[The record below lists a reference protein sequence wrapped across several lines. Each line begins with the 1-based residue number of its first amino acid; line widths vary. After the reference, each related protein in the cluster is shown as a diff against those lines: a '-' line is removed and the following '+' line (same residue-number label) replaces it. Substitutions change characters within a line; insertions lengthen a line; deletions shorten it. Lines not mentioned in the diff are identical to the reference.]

1 MLNDVRYAVR
11 SFLKTPGLTAV
22 MLVTL
27 ALGIG
32 TNTAIFSIVYGVL
45 LRPLPY
51 PRPDDLVQIWNTSR
65 DEPQGAFAAADFL
78 ELQHDNRSLARLAGY
93 REDAYTLAVT
103 GREPVRISGAL
114 VTVDFFDVL
123 GVPAALG
130 RTFSRA
136 ADGGTAEPLVVL
148 SDEAWR
154 QHFAADPTV
163 VNTRVRVNG
172 VPHTVVG
179 VLPAAVGYP
188 GEAQAWVLSS
198 KPVPVPPIDVAGD
211 LLASRGV
218 HYIKAVGRLRPGV
231 TAQQGQQDLAA
242 IAAQQASRFAES
254 NEGRGI
260 AVRRLRDEIVGD
272 VRAPL
277 LLLLGAVGLVLL
289 IACAN
294 VASLLLARASTRQRE
309 IAIRAALGAQRARL
323 ARQLITESLVLGAA
337 GGAGGLLVGS
347 WALTLLL
354 KVIPAGIPRV
364 QQVGLDMRVAAAA
377 IAASLASALL
387 FGVVPALQGSR
398 TDGIR
403 ALRDSD
409 RATTAGR
416 ARAHAR
422 AVLVVGEIALTLVLL
437 VLAGLLGNSLLR
449 LENVDPGFSP
459 EHVTLVTLPLPQAA
473 YPDGKRQAAFYQR
486 ILEGVEQK
494 PQIESAAILF
504 PSPINGGNASGTFVV
519 EGREISSRVDKPF
532 AAIGSVSPKYFR
544 TLGIPLIQG
553 RTFNEQDRE
562 PAPEVAIVNTTLV
575 RKYLGGR
582 EAIGSRIRFGDPD
595 EGWITIVGVVGDSR
609 NLGLGKDPA
618 PLVYIPYH
626 RFPLPFMS
634 LVIRSS
640 AAPAAIASL
649 VRAEVRNA
657 DPDLP
662 VDDITPLRDVLRESV
677 AEPRFRALLVAA
689 FAAMAV
695 ILAGVGV
702 YGLISYSVT
711 QRTREIG
718 IRMALGARA
727 RQVVLP
733 VVGDGMMLAVT
744 GIGIGLVGS
753 FVASQALARFL
764 FGVGATDPLTYGA
777 VAIFLLAVALL
788 ASYVPSRR
796 VLRIDP
802 LVALRA
808 D

>member
-11 SFLKTPGLTAV
+11 SFLKTPGLTTV
-22 MLVTL
+22 ILVTL

-32 TNTAIFSIVYGVL
+32 MNTAIFTIVNGVL

-51 PRPDDLVQIWNTSR
+51 PRPDDVVQIWNTSP
-65 DEPQGAFAAADFL
+65 DEPRGAFAAADFV

-93 REDAYTLAVT
+93 REDAYTMAIT
-103 GREPVRISGAL
+103 GREPVRVSGAL
-114 VTVDFFDVL
+114 VTVDYFDVL
-123 GVPAALG
+123 GTPAALG

-136 ADGGTAEPLVVL
+136 ADAGTAEPLVVL
-148 SDEAWR
+148 SDDAWR
-154 QHFAADPTV
+154 DHFGGDPAV

-172 VPHTVVG
+172 IPHTVAG
-179 VLPAAVGYP
+179 VMPPGVGYP

-218 HYIKAVGRLRPGV
+218 HYIKAIGRLLPGV
-231 TAQQGQQDLAA
+231 TVQQGQQDLTT
-242 IAAQQASRFAES
+242 IAAQQATRFAES
-254 NEGRGI
+254 NAGRGI
-260 AVRRLRDEIVGD
+260 AVRRLRDEIVGE

-294 VASLLLARASTRQRE
+294 VASLLLARASSRHRE

-323 ARQLITESLVLGAA
+323 VRQLITESLVLGLA
-337 GGAGGLLVGS
+337 GGAAGLLVGS

-354 KVIPAGIPRV
+354 KVMPDGIPRV
-364 QQVGLDMRVAAAA
+364 QQIGLDMRVAAIA
-377 IAASLASALL
+377 IAASVASALL
-387 FGVVPALQGSR
+387 FGVVPALQASR
-398 TDGIR
+398 TDGVR

-416 ARAHAR
+416 GRARAR

-437 VLAGLLGNSLLR
+437 VLAGLLGNSFLR
-449 LENVDPGFSP
+449 LQNVDPGFRA

-473 YPDGKRQAAFYQR
+473 YPEGKRQAAFYQR
-486 ILEGVEQK
+486 ILEGIEQK
-494 PQIESAAILF
+494 PQVESAAILF
-504 PSPINGGNASGTFVV
+504 PSPIHGGNASGTFVID
-519 EGREISSRVDKPF
+519 GREASSRVEKPF
-532 AAIGSVSPKYFR
+532 AAIGSVSAKYFR

-562 PAPEVAIVNTTLV
+562 PAPEVAIVNAALV
-575 RKYLGGR
+575 RKYLRGQQ
-582 EAIGSRIRFGDPD
+582 AIGSRIRFGDPN

-618 PLVYIPYH
+618 PLVYVPYH

-634 LVIRSS
+634 LAIRSS
-640 AAPAAIASL
+640 AGTTAIASL
-649 VRAEVRNA
+649 VRTAVRNA

-662 VDDITPLRDVLRESV
+662 VDEITPLQDVLRESV

-695 ILAGVGV
+695 VLAGLGV

-718 IRMALGARA
+718 IRMALGAPS
-727 RQVVLP
+727 RQIVLP
-733 VVGDGMMLAVT
+733 VVRDAMTLALT
-744 GIGIGLVGS
+744 GVGIGLVGS
-753 FVASQALARFL
+753 FAASQALARFL
-764 FGVGATDPLTYGA
+764 FGVGATDPLTYGS
-777 VAIFLLAVALL
+777 VATFLLSVALF